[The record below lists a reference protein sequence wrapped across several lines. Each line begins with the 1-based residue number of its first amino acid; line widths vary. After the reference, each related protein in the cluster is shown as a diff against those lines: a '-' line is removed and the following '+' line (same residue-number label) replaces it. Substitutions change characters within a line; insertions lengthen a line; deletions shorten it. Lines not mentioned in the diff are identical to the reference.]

1 MEEEKDDTS
10 SSVQYCNKR
19 EEEMKL
25 DNEKGVVDFFEAVL
39 SLKDRGECAA
49 FFPDICTIKELLD
62 FGQRMEVASLL
73 TEGMNYQEI
82 SKETGASSA
91 TISRV
96 NRCLM
101 YGEGGYRLVLDRI
114 DKDDK

>member
-1 MEEEKDDTS
+1 
-10 SSVQYCNKR
+10 
-19 EEEMKL
+19 
-25 DNEKGVVDFFEAVL
+25 
-39 SLKDRGECAA
+39 
-49 FFPDICTIKELLD
+49 
-62 FGQRMEVASLL
+62 MEVATALSK
-73 TEGMNYQEI
+73 GMNYQEI
-82 SKETGASSA
+82 SEKTGASCA

>member
-1 MEEEKDDTS
+1 M
-10 SSVQYCNKR
+10 
-19 EEEMKL
+19 
-25 DNEKGVVDFFEAVL
+25 
-39 SLKDRGECAA
+39 
-49 FFPDICTIKELLD
+49 D

-114 DKDDK
+114 DKDNK